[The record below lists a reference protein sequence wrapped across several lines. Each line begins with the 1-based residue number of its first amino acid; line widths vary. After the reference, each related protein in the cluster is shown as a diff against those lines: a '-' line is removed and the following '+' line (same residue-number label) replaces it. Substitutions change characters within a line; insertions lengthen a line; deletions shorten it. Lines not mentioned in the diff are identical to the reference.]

1 MIMITEETSKMASS
15 DIVTMIVGFAGEAFV
30 YMLPII
36 AVLAGINFIV
46 TWIMSLTMGLGKR
59 TFRG

>member
-1 MIMITEETSKMASS
+1 MASS